1 LSERKSTFAFGNSNK
16 QKQGCAMNRFFTAIA
31 VLSSAWLVRAAELV
45 KAALPSTRLVLPGEN
60 FEVDGRP
67 AFVFLPDESKRS
79 KPQPWVFY
87 APTLPP
93 YPDAAERWMHE
104 RFLEAGVAVAGV
116 DVGEAYG
123 SPQSHKTFD
132 ALYDELVGKRG
143 FAKKVVLLGRS
154 RGGLWVSSW
163 AIANP
168 SRVAAIA
175 GIYPVFD
182 FTTYPGLEK
191 AAPAYGLSLDQFT
204 GRQDEFNPIKRVGE
218 LARAKIPVFLIHGD
232 SDKVVPLEPNS
243 GEFVNQYHK
252 AGAEGLVKLQV
263 LEKQGHNM
271 FEGFFRSQALVDFV
285 IKNARRNAS
294 GAQEQKQK

>member
-1 LSERKSTFAFGNSNK
+1 MKSK
-16 QKQGCAMNRFFTAIA
+16 YQGGITKLLTAIA
-31 VLSSAWLVRAAELV
+31 VLGSAWLVRAAELV
-45 KAALPSTRLVLPGEN
+45 KAALPATRLVLPGEN
-60 FEVDGRP
+60 FEVNGRP
-67 AFVFLPDESKRS
+67 AFLFLPDESKRS
-79 KPQPWVFY
+79 KPQLWVFY

-104 RFLEAGVAVAGV
+104 QFLKAGVAVAGV

-123 SPQSHKTFD
+123 NPQSHKTFD
-132 ALYDELVGKRG
+132 ALYDELVGKRE

>member
-1 LSERKSTFAFGNSNK
+1 
-16 QKQGCAMNRFFTAIA
+16 MNRFLTAIA
-31 VLSSAWLVRAAELV
+31 VLCSAWLVRAAELV
-45 KAALPSTRLVLPGEN
+45 RAALPSTRLELPGEN
-60 FEVDGRP
+60 FEVNGRP
-67 AFVFLPDESKRS
+67 AFLYLPEPSKRS
-79 KPQPWVFY
+79 NPQPWIFY

-93 YPDAAERWMHE
+93 YPDAGERWMHE
-104 RFLEAGVAVAGV
+104 HFLEAGVAVAGI

-123 SPQSHKTFD
+123 SPESHKHFD
-132 ALYDELVGKRG
+132 ALYDELVNRRN

-191 AAPAYGLSLDQFT
+191 AAPAYGLSADALKA
-204 GRQDEFNPIKRVGE
+204 RQDEFNPIKRVSL
-218 LARAKIPVFLIHGD
+218 LAQAKIPVFLIHGD

-243 GEFVNQYHK
+243 GAFLKEYQK
-252 AGAEGLVKLQV
+252 AGAESLITLQT
-263 LEKQGHNM
+263 LEKQGHNIY
-271 FEGFFRSQALVDFV
+271 EGFFRSQALVDFV
-285 IKNARRNAS
+285 IVNAKA
-294 GAQEQKQK
+294 GANSRLVEGSK

>member
-1 LSERKSTFAFGNSNK
+1 MKLKYERRINK
-16 QKQGCAMNRFFTAIA
+16 LLTAVV
-31 VLSSAWLVRAAELV
+31 VLGSAWLVRAAELV
-45 KAALPSTRLVLPGEN
+45 KAALPSSRLVLPGEN
-60 FEVDGRP
+60 FEVNGRP
-67 AFVFLPDESKRS
+67 AFLYLPKESKRS

-104 RFLEAGVAVAGV
+104 YFLEAGVAVAGV

-132 ALYDELVGKRG
+132 ALYDELVGKRA
-143 FAKKVVLLGRS
+143 FAKKVILVGRS

-168 SRVAAIA
+168 SRVAGIV

-191 AAPAYGLSLDQFT
+191 AAPAYGLSVEELKA
-204 GRQDEFNPIKRVGE
+204 RQDEFNPIKRVGE
-218 LARAKIPVFLIHGD
+218 LARAKVPVFLIHGD
-232 SDKVVPLEPNS
+232 SDKVVPLEPYS
-243 GEFVNQYHK
+243 GEFVNQYRK
-252 AGAEGLVKLQV
+252 AGAEGLVKLEV

-285 IKNARRNAS
+285 IDNARKNASSAP
-294 GAQEQKQK
+294 EQKNK

>member
-1 LSERKSTFAFGNSNK
+1 
-16 QKQGCAMNRFFTAIA
+16 MNRFFATVA
-31 VLSSAWLVRAAELV
+31 VLCSAWLGPLAQIVR
-45 KAALPSTRLVLPGEN
+45 AALPSSRLELPGEKL
-60 FEVDGRP
+60 EVDGRP
-67 AFVFLPDESKRS
+67 AFIFLPQPSKRS
-79 KPQPWVFY
+79 NPQPWIFY

-93 YPDAAERWMHE
+93 YPDVAERWMHE

-123 SPQSHKTFD
+123 SPESHKHFD
-132 ALYDELVGKRG
+132 ALYDELVGKRS

-168 SRVAAIA
+168 SRVAGIA

-191 AAPAYGLSLDQFT
+191 AAPAYGLTPDALIA
-204 GRQDEFNPIKRVGE
+204 RQNEFNPIKRVSV

-243 GEFVNQYHK
+243 GAFLNEYRK
-252 AGAEGLVKLQV
+252 AGGDSLIKLVV

-271 FEGFFRSQALVDFV
+271 YEGFFRSQALVDFA
-285 IKNARRNAS
+285 IKSARA
-294 GAQEQKQK
+294 EQR